1 MSNQNTSAGAKTRD
15 AILQTAADVASVEG
29 LEGLSIGRLAT
40 EMGMSKSGLFAHFG
54 SKEELQLA
62 TVEVARKRYVREV
75 IAPAMKSGGGL
86 AQLHALCQSFL
97 SYVERRVFPGGCFF
111 AAAMAEFDAKSE
123 GPVRDRIAA
132 CQTMWMES
140 LEHATE
146 VAQRKRQL
154 RSSVDPKQLA
164 FELEAA
170 MLAANWYVHMF
181 SDPAYLERARGS
193 VQSRLAGDAT
203 PTGLRVLE
211 ALHGSTTPPTL
222 QQTLDRTGQNGSR

>member
-1 MSNQNTSAGAKTRD
+1 MSNRNTHVGAKTRD
-15 AILQTAADVASVEG
+15 AILQAAADVASVDG
-29 LEGLSIGRLAT
+29 LEGLSIGRLAV
-40 EMGMSKSGLFAHFG
+40 EMSMSKSGLFAHFG

-62 TVEVARKRYVREV
+62 TIEVARKRYVREV
-75 IAPAMKSGGGL
+75 IAPAMTAEPGL
-86 AQLHALCQSFL
+86 AELHALCQSFL

-132 CQTMWMES
+132 CQNMWMAS

-146 VAQRKRQL
+146 VAQHKRQL
-154 RSSVDPKQLA
+154 RSSVDPQQLA
-164 FELEAA
+164 FELEGA

-193 VQSRLAGDAT
+193 VRSRLAGDAT

-211 ALHGSTTPPTL
+211 ALNDAATP
-222 QQTLDRTGQNGSR
+222 S